1 MTPRTP
7 AYLRGLAGAFCDGK
21 RTLPAGLRVVVIV
34 TEVATGRQGVA
45 VREGLEM
52 PNEGSEAR

>member
-7 AYLRGLAGAFCDGK
+7 AYLRGLAGAFCDSK

>member
-34 TEVATGRQGVA
+34 TEVATGRDGVA
-45 VREGLEM
+45 VREGLSM
-52 PNEGSEAR
+52 PTAEEQGR

>member
-1 MTPRTP
+1 MTRTP
-7 AYLRGLAGAFCDGK
+7 AYLRGLAGAFAAGK

-45 VREGLEM
+45 VREGMSM
-52 PNEGSEAR
+52 PTAEEPAR